1 MIIAK
6 INPVLTIATQQN
18 LFNSTVGYITGSYM
32 AATANQYALGIDKVN
47 FRIAYGNCEFDENGK
62 AVSFTPIHSEGIQ
75 LEQADIQNWGTD
87 DSVIYEV
94 IAAKKGIAVVETVSA
109 NIDRFGF

>member
-6 INPVLTIATQQN
+6 INPAITIATQQN
-18 LFNSTVGYITGSYM
+18 FFSSTVEYITGSYM
-32 AATANQYALGIDKVN
+32 AATANQYALGADRVN
-47 FRIAYGNCEFDENGK
+47 FRVAYGNCKFDENGN
-62 AVSFTPIHSEGIQ
+62 AVAFNAIHSEGIQ
-75 LEQADIQNWGTD
+75 LEQSDIQNWGTD

-94 IAAKKGIAVVETVSA
+94 IAAKKGITVVETIEA